1 MPMLQPLV
9 PLPICP
15 HKCEQQKLADLF
27 NRERTGMIVDFQR
40 HYTPP
45 AVGKLLRARPAPPPA
60 PTRPPQERPPAVL
73 DIEMQLRSMENV
85 GLDLAILT
93 CGAGFDIGDRELCRV
108 TNDAMHESLAPF
120 QDRFRTL
127 AHVPVMDGDEG
138 IKELERCVGE
148 YGLQGVV
155 IKSEYRGVALDA
167 PEFNPF
173 WEACQRLK
181 VYVFIH
187 GAMWP
192 DVGPHLEVAD
202 LTRSLGREYAL
213 STAVYRLIFG
223 GVLDRF
229 PELKIQVGHLGGHA
243 AVFLSRIEG
252 FAERNKWGTEGDPRH
267 GQRPEK
273 PIRHYL
279 GERIWFDTAGL
290 FGSVDAIKAALLAIP
305 KSQILF
311 GTDCPVEIREDSD
324 LAGFMAA
331 IRLLPEGE
339 AILSGNANQLLQ
351 IS

>member
-1 MPMLQPLV
+1 
-9 PLPICP
+9 
-15 HKCEQQKLADLF
+15 
-27 NRERTGMIVDFQR
+27 MIVDFQR

-45 AVGKLLRARPAPPPA
+45 AVGKFLRQRIQPAPA
-60 PTRPPQERPPAVL
+60 SSTRPPQERPPAVL

-85 GLDLAILT
+85 GLDLSVLT

-108 TNDAMHESLAPF
+108 VNDAMHESLSLYAS
-120 QDRFRTL
+120 RLRTL
-127 AHVPVMDGDEG
+127 AHVPLMDGAEA

-148 YGLQGVV
+148 FGVKGVV
-155 IKSEYRGVALDA
+155 IKSEYGEVTLDA
-167 PEFNPF
+167 PQLNPF
-173 WEACQRLK
+173 WEACQRLNI
-181 VYVFIH
+181 YVFIH

-192 DVGPHLEVAD
+192 EVGPHLEVSD
-202 LTRSLGREYAL
+202 LTRALGREYAL

-243 AVFLSRIEG
+243 AVFLSRVEG
-252 FAERNKWGTEGDPRH
+252 FAEREKWGTAGDPRH
-267 GQRPEK
+267 GQVPEK

-279 GERIWFDTAGL
+279 SKRLWFDTAGL

-324 LAGFMAA
+324 LAAFMAA
-331 IRLLPEGE
+331 IKALPEGE
-339 AILSGNANQLLQ
+339 AILSGNAKQLLD
-351 IS
+351 